1 LQRFRRLM
9 RAVLPNKV
17 PGQSREAW
25 LSRARIRIGQLV
37 LPRAPAT
44 PLPAP
49 GKHRTLIVCHDP
61 AFPPTS
67 GADLRNFGNA
77 TAAAELGL
85 VRLVSICPRTDDA
98 QPLNSNIG
106 VAALTNAGEMR
117 GPWLGWRRAK
127 GESRIPRRALARLKS
142 LAREFRP
149 DTIIVEGVA
158 LFRSLRP
165 LRPLTGQLI
174 LDMHNVE
181 SNLAGQLE
189 RASGAPGTAFDLKR
203 LEREA
208 AGIVDRI
215 WVCSRLD
222 RDRLEPLSSGTLPI
236 DIVANGIPRAEAIA
250 RVLPAQ
256 PAFSDGF
263 PVILFVGHLGYQ
275 PNIEAAERLVRN
287 ILPLVRQALPQAKVV
302 LAGRSPVPAVRALAG
317 LEGVSLIED
326 PDDTRPLLAKAHLCL
341 VPLSS
346 GGGTRIKILEAMA
359 FGVPVLATRLAAEGL
374 DLVEGEEVLLSD
386 EDERLAEKAIALCMD
401 PPRMARQRT
410 QAHAAVWSRFG
421 PQAIGDAVR
430 HGLRPNGERK

>member
-1 LQRFRRLM
+1 M
-9 RAVLPNKV
+9 
-17 PGQSREAW
+17 
-25 LSRARIRIGQLV
+25 
-37 LPRAPAT
+37 PA
-44 PLPAP
+44 L

-77 TAAAELGL
+77 TAAAELGR
-85 VRLVSICPRTDDA
+85 VRLVSICPRTDEA
-98 QPLNSNIG
+98 QPLDSNIG
-106 VAALTNAGEMR
+106 VVALTKAGEMR

-127 GESRIPRRALARLKS
+127 GESRIPRRALAR
-142 LAREFRP
+142 EFRP
-149 DTIIVEGVA
+149 DTIVVEGIA
-158 LFRSLRP
+158 LFRLLRP
-165 LRPLTGQLI
+165 LRPLTEQLV

-189 RASGAPGTAFDLKR
+189 RAHGTLVTAPDLKR

-208 AGIVDRI
+208 ARIVDRI

-222 RDRLEPLSSGTLPI
+222 RDRLEPSSSGTVPI

-287 ILPLVRQALPQAKVV
+287 ILPLIRQALPQANVV
-302 LAGRSPVPAVRALAG
+302 LAGRSPMPAVRALAG

-374 DLVEGEEVLLSD
+374 DLAEDEEVLLSD

-430 HGLRPNGERK
+430 HGLRLDDEHK